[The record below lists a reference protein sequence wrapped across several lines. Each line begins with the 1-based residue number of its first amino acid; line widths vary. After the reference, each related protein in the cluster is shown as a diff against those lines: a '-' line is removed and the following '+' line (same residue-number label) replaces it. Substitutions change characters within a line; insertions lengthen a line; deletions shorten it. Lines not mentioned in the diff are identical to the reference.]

1 MYHTG
6 YFYVF
11 LTLDNCYLVQEI
23 IIVLSQLGNLG
34 SQVELDAFLLLHAL
48 VEEMLITH
56 ETFHS

>member
-11 LTLDNCYLVQEI
+11 LTLNYCYLIQEI
-23 IIVLSQLGNLG
+23 IIVLSQLRNLG
-34 SQVELDAFLLLHAL
+34 SQVELDAFLLLHTL